1 MSRDLETRR
10 ALAVQVVTVA
20 QIGQL
25 NRVRC
30 SCGEDAIQAAEHDR
44 HAGDANHLTCVDV
57 ASYVSM
63 RRLRSLPK
71 GGAAVRIR
79 LNGND
84 VRYNV
89 GCRADI
95 AAVVTRRDVISV
107 GGRGAH
113 NGRLRQ
119 LLDRNA
125 SFTGLLDDHL
135 TDGLR
140 RRRLN
145 GAVDRHLFG
154 FTGLANLGEVWLV
167 DDNWVE
173 GRFSFGFRVSITL

>member
-1 MSRDLETRR
+1 M
-10 ALAVQVVTVA
+10 
-20 QIGQL
+20 
-25 NRVRC
+25 
-30 SCGEDAIQAAEHDR
+30 QAAEHDR

-71 GGAAVRIR
+71 GGAAAVRIR
-79 LNGND
+79 LNVND

-95 AAVVTRRDVISV
+95 AAVITRSDVIAV
-107 GGRGAH
+107 DGRGAH
-113 NGRLRQ
+113 NIRFCQ
-119 LLDRNA
+119 LIDGNA

-154 FTGLANLGEVWLV
+154 FTGLANLEEVWLV
-167 DDNWVE
+167 DDNWVD
-173 GRFSFGFRVSITL
+173 GRFSLGVRVAITF